1 MAQITGF
8 NQRGRATQELRAEG
22 FAIAHPSLLL
32 NSRVMLVNTLTGKEI
47 EATVVGRILA
57 SADRIADLSFD
68 AWQELGLHAGSEIRI
83 HTNPP
88 VRPRPVAAA
97 PPPVEPVPETPAV
110 PPPVQVQYI
119 TAPAAPD
126 PEILRRL
133 AALELWVSQNTY
145 DPEVIDTLL
154 ALAAG
159 DAHYS
164 PDPQII
170 TRLRALE
177 TWVVLHSPDP
187 EVMNRLMALEA
198 REQPYVPQNTDPQI
212 IERLA
217 ALELWVTQQG
227 VDPEV
232 LRRLAALEARP
243 EVQEVREVREVVHV
257 QHAAPPPAPPPSA
270 PVVLH
275 VHPQVTQHVPY
286 FVAMPRVIPGLPD
299 PNTGR
304 IYRLQVGSFSTQQT
318 AERVSRLVSSLGFN
332 VAQEWTGAMHRVLAT
347 DVPAALVSSAVQRLG
362 LIGIEQVW
370 VRE

>member
-1 MAQITGF
+1 MKRISMVILCGCLLSSLVMAQITGF

-32 NSRVMLVNTLTGKEI
+32 NSKVMLVNTLTGKEI
-47 EATVVGRILA
+47 EANVVGRILA
-57 SADRIADLSFD
+57 SPDRIADLSFD

-88 VRPRPVAAA
+88 VRPRLAAA
-97 PPPVEPVPETPAV
+97 PPPPAEPVPETP
-110 PPPVQVQYI
+110 PP
-119 TAPAAPD
+119 PD
-126 PEILRRL
+126 PEILGRL
-133 AALELWVSQNTY
+133 AALELWVSQHTH
-145 DPEVIDTLL
+145 DPEDIDTL
-154 ALAAG
+154 
-159 DAHYS
+159 YS

-187 EVMNRLMALEA
+187 EVMTRLMALEA
-198 REQPYVPQNTDPQI
+198 REQPHEPQNTDPQI
-212 IERLA
+212 IERLD
-217 ALELWVTQQG
+217 ALELWVTQHG

-232 LRRLAALEARP
+232 LIRLSALEARP

-299 PNTGR
+299 PNTGK
-304 IYRLQVGSFSTQQT
+304 IYRLQIGSFSTQLT
-318 AERVSRLVSSLGFN
+318 ADRVSRLVGSLGFN